1 MRMQGSPAGRWL
13 QGGCASERANVD
25 FVRSLAQPRTPG
37 SFQPWRGWILAGLA
51 LAAVAA
57 KSSAAA
63 RPPNLVFIM
72 ADDLGYNEL
81 GSYGQRVYPTPHTDR
96 LAREGMRF
104 TDAHSPNAVCSPTR
118 YAVVTGTDPYRRYAT
133 SHVLFNGEPLVIWD
147 GEATVASLL
156 RRKGYRTG
164 VVGKWHLGLGDAV
177 PRDLN
182 HPGRGPNEVGFDDAF
197 ILADGPD
204 MKPAYYL
211 ENGRIVDVAK
221 PAYAARPGLI
231 RRVGYHLIRQAPLG
245 RWEDRRPANAKGAR
259 FADEAVAFIE
269 RHRDRPFFLYFP
281 TCSIHVPFTVDPRF
295 TGKSGIGP
303 RGDYVMEFD
312 WAVGR
317 VMEALDRLELADN
330 TLLIVTSDN
339 GGQVNAGRKPEAEP
353 HPNHPWRGG
362 KGNSWEGGHR
372 VPFLAR
378 WPGKVVAGSVNHET
392 LSLVDLTATACAL
405 AGVTLPADA
414 ALDSHNQLPALL
426 GQTRG
431 RPVRSFT
438 VMGTRGIEHLILR
451 EGPWKLI
458 HGMESG
464 RSQLF
469 HLGRDP
475 GEATDLAATEPGK
488 TAKMR
493 AALMRY
499 IEAGA
504 SRPGAQGR
512 PGSLEGLFRERDE
525 RNRMLE
531 TRFGAEG

>member
-1 MRMQGSPAGRWL
+1 
-13 QGGCASERANVD
+13 
-25 FVRSLAQPRTPG
+25 VRSL
-37 SFQPWRGWILAGLA
+37 ILRLNAHLFA
-51 LAAVAA
+51 TAAAVLITGLGATATAA
-57 KSSAAA
+57 D

-81 GSYGQRVYPTPHTDR
+81 ASYGQRVYPTPHTDR

-133 SHVLFNGEPLVIWD
+133 SHVLFNGEALVIRD

-164 VVGKWHLGLGDAV
+164 VVGKWHLGLGDAL

-182 HPGRGPNEVGFDDAF
+182 QPGRGPNDLGFDESF
-197 ILADGPD
+197 IVADGPD

-211 ENGRIVDVAK
+211 KNGRIVDVEK
-221 PAYAARPGLI
+221 PAFAAKPGLI
-231 RRVGYHLIRQAPLG
+231 KRVDYQLIRQAAIG
-245 RWEDRRPANAKGAR
+245 SWEDRRPGNAMGAR

-269 RHRDRPFFLYFP
+269 RHRELPFFLYFP

-295 TGKSGIGP
+295 AGKSGIGP

-317 VMEALDRLELADN
+317 VMETLDRLGLAGN

-339 GGQVNAGRKPEAEP
+339 GGQVNAGREPDADP
-353 HPNHPWRGG
+353 HPNYPWRGG
-362 KGNSWEGGHR
+362 KGDPWEGGHR
-372 VPFLAR
+372 IPFLIR
-378 WPGKVVAGSVNHET
+378 WPGKVADGSVNHET

-405 AGVTLPADA
+405 AGVALPPDA
-414 ALDSHNQLPALL
+414 AFDSHNLLPSFL
-426 GQTRG
+426 GQTHG
-431 RPVRSFT
+431 HPVRAVT

-458 HGMESG
+458 FPTSG
-464 RSQLF
+464 ARPQLYQ
-469 HLGRDP
+469 LDEDP
-475 GEATDLAATEPGK
+475 AETTDLATANPEK
-488 TAKMR
+488 TAALR
-493 AALMRY
+493 AALMHDV
-499 IEAGA
+499 ESGA

-512 PGSLEGLFRERDE
+512 PGSLDALLQERDH

-531 TRFGAEG
+531 ARFGTRR